1 MSEETSSKQPEAR
14 SRKPAA
20 GKEEIKSV
28 LITGGSG
35 MLGSA
40 LTELLLQRG
49 YQVSHLGR
57 SPSMGKVKCFRWSV
71 QEKYVDPKALLGVD
85 AVIHLAGASVAEK
98 RWTAERKKELL
109 ESRTQSGALLVETLS
124 NTPNTVKV
132 VLSATAIGYYGL
144 ATLDNWCT
152 EESQAGTDFLAGVTR
167 EWENSVKGIDALAIR
182 LALIR
187 IGVVLSNKG
196 GALMEMAAPVK
207 WGVGAPLGSGK
218 QWVSWVHIDDVCKMF
233 LFALEHESVCEI
245 YNAVAP
251 NPVTNRELNTAIA
264 RAMHRPLILPP
275 VPAFVLKIILGEMY
289 EIVVSGARV
298 SSDKIKNAGF
308 EFSYTDAVSAVKGL
322 IG

>member
-1 MSEETSSKQPEAR
+1 
-14 SRKPAA
+14 
-20 GKEEIKSV
+20 
-28 LITGGSG
+28 

-57 SPSMGKVKCFRWSV
+57 SPSLGKVKCFRWSV
-71 QEKYVDPKALLGVD
+71 QEKYVDPKALQGVD
-85 AVIHLAGASVAEK
+85 AIIHLAGASVAEK
-98 RWTAERKKELL
+98 RWTPERKKELL
-109 ESRTQSGALLVETLS
+109 ESRTQSGGLLVDTLRD
-124 NTPNTVKV
+124 TPNTVKV
-132 VLSATAIGYYGL
+132 VVGATAIGYYGL
-144 ATLDNWCT
+144 TTLDNWCT

-167 EWENSVKGIDALAIR
+167 EWENSVKGIEALAKR

-207 WGVGAPLGSGK
+207 WGVGAPLGTGK
-218 QWVSWVHIDDVCKMF
+218 QWVSWIHIEDVCKMF
-233 LFALEHESVCEI
+233 LFALEHESVRGI
-245 YNAVAP
+245 YNAVAA

-264 RAMHRPLILPP
+264 KAMHRPLILPP

>member
-1 MSEETSSKQPEAR
+1 
-14 SRKPAA
+14 
-20 GKEEIKSV
+20 
-28 LITGGSG
+28 

-57 SPSMGKVKCFRWSV
+57 SPSLGKVKCFRWSV
-71 QEKYVDPKALLGVD
+71 QEKYVDPKALQGVD
-85 AVIHLAGASVAEK
+85 AIIHLAGASVAEK

-109 ESRTQSGALLVETLS
+109 ESRTQSGGLLVDTLRD
-124 NTPNTVKV
+124 TPNTVKV
-132 VLSATAIGYYGL
+132 VVGATAIGYYGL
-144 ATLDNWCT
+144 TTLDNWCT

-167 EWENSVKGIDALAIR
+167 EWENSVKGIEALAKR

-207 WGVGAPLGSGK
+207 WGVGAPLGTGK
-218 QWVSWVHIDDVCKMF
+218 QWVSWIHIDDVCKMF
-233 LFALEHESVCEI
+233 LFALEHESVRGI
-245 YNAVAP
+245 YNAVAA

-264 RAMHRPLILPP
+264 KAMHRPLILPP

-308 EFSYTDAVSAVKGL
+308 EFSYTDTVSAVKGL